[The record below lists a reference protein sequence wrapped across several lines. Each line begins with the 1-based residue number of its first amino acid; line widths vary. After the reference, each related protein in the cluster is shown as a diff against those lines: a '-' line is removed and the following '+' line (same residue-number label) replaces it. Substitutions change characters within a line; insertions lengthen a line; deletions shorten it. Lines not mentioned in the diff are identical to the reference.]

1 MYRRYRPLGSCL
13 LGAFF
18 LFAASAG
25 IFAED
30 QPRPSQL
37 HQRFRNRA
45 LILDINARV
54 LEQNHEVIWN
64 ETHERITIP
73 GNPVGMKLVGSNLVV
88 AVQFTPFIRPRGEN
102 ILVAQGQIWI
112 EVPNEGIRYHTSIQT
127 IPLEFNEPI
136 FFFPLGPERQE
147 NNAFI
152 EIMLTMKQY
161 SGNESPVTD
170 QEGNDQ

>member
-1 MYRRYRPLGSCL
+1 
-13 LGAFF
+13 
-18 LFAASAG
+18 
-25 IFAED
+25 
-30 QPRPSQL
+30 
-37 HQRFRNRA
+37 
-45 LILDINARV
+45 
-54 LEQNHEVIWN
+54 
-64 ETHERITIP
+64 
-73 GNPVGMKLVGSNLVV
+73 MKLVGSNLAA

-136 FFFPLGPERQE
+136 FFFPLGPQRQE

-152 EIMLTMKQY
+152 EIILTIKQY
-161 SGNESPVTD
+161 RGNEAPVTA

>member
-1 MYRRYRPLGSCL
+1 MYLKFCL
-13 LGAFF
+13 LGVF
-18 LFAASAG
+18 LFLVARAG
-25 IFAED
+25 IYAQD
-30 QPRPSQL
+30 LPQPSQL
-37 HQRFRNRA
+37 HHRFRGRA
-45 LILDINARV
+45 LIIDINARV
-54 LEQNHEVIWN
+54 LEQNQEVIWN

-88 AVQFTPFIRPRGEN
+88 AVQFTPFIRSRGGN

-112 EVPNEGIRYHTSIQT
+112 EVPDEGIRYHTSIQT

-136 FFFPLGPERQE
+136 FFFPLGPDRQE

-161 SGNESPVTD
+161 RGNESPVTVQD
-170 QEGNDQ
+170 GNDR